1 MIKLLEKRDSLT
13 HDAFDSLDTSYSS
26 LIFKLAQQ
34 MDSSLEPGD
43 DGLGAR
49 VNTNETKREG

>member
-1 MIKLLEKRDSLT
+1 MMKLLGKRDSLT
-13 HDAFDSLDTSYSS
+13 HDAFDRLDTSYSS

-34 MDSSLEPGD
+34 MYSSLEPGD

-49 VNTNETKREG
+49 VSATETK